1 MFGFLDLSNNVLV
14 KIAMI
19 FFAIFLIINIVYL
32 SIVSLINKD
41 ITVLNKHP
49 ILFTVETLLIGFGCG
64 SIIFLIIYNRG
75 HINNWNI
82 IDYILLSLRL
92 SIVSLLMQ
100 FSGVY
105 TYMFS

>member
-1 MFGFLDLSNNVLV
+1 MFDFLDLSNNVLV

-19 FFAIFLIINIVYL
+19 FFAIFLTINIIYL
-32 SIVSLINKD
+32 SIVSLINRD
-41 ITVLNKHP
+41 ITVLKKHP

-75 HINNWNI
+75 QINTWNT

-92 SIVSLLMQ
+92 SVVSLLMQ